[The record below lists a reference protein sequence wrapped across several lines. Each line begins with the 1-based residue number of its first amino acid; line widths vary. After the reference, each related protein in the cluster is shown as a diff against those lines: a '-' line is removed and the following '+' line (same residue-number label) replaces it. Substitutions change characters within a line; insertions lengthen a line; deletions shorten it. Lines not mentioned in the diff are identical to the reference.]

1 MIERVV
7 FHNYKVLKAAELSL
21 RPFNLIAGPN
31 GSGKTTLLR
40 SLVHMADLMRKESGV
55 EVATELVEE
64 PLACERDL
72 RIEWKS
78 GEERIVIHMPCT
90 EGYRIHELEMRDFAD
105 KLIPAARQQ
114 QLRQELSSVRML
126 ALDADCLG
134 RSWSKEGSGELGMY
148 GEGFSRVLWKMSCDF
163 PESWKL
169 WREEVL
175 ELLEEFVGIQLREN
189 GEDVEL
195 WVETKEGIMLKAEQ
209 LSQGTLA
216 ILALM
221 SLPFLP
227 GKPMVLCLEEVER
240 GIHPRLLREIRDVL
254 YRLAYPQDYQLNYHP
269 VQVIATTQSPCFLDL
284 FQEHPEEVVFSS
296 KESGA
301 GTFKRLSEQADIHEL
316 LQGCTI
322 GDLWYSGVLGGV
334 PWYR

>member
-40 SLVHMADLMRKESGV
+40 SLVYMAEQMRMAPREASLSTEESV
-55 EVATELVEE
+55 
-64 PLACERDL
+64 ACERDL
-72 RIEWKS
+72 RIEWRS
-78 GEERIVIHMPCT
+78 GEERIVVYMPCGNENQT
-90 EGYRIHELEMRDFAD
+90 QQLEIRDVHGR
-105 KLIPAARQQ
+105 LIPADRQ
-114 QLRQELSSVRML
+114 RQIRAELSSVRML

-134 RSWSKEGSGELGMY
+134 RSWPKEGDREMGMF
-148 GEGFSRVLWKMSCDF
+148 GEGFSRVLWKMSHDY
-163 PESWKL
+163 PEGWVRWK
-169 WREEVL
+169 EEVL
-175 ELLEEFVGIQLREN
+175 GLLEEFVGIQLREN
-189 GEDVEL
+189 GDDVEL
-195 WVETKEGIMLKAEQ
+195 WVETREGVMLKAEH
-209 LSQGTLA
+209 LSQGTLT

-227 GKPMVLCLEEVER
+227 GKPAVLCLEEVER
-240 GIHPRLLREIRDVL
+240 GIHPRLLDEIRDVL
-254 YRLAYPQDYQLNYHP
+254 YRLAYPQDYRLNYQP

-284 FQEHPEEVVFSS
+284 FQDHPEEVIFSS

-301 GTFKRLSEQADIHEL
+301 GTFMRLSEQAEIHEL

-322 GDLWYSGVLGGV
+322 GNLWYTGVLGGV